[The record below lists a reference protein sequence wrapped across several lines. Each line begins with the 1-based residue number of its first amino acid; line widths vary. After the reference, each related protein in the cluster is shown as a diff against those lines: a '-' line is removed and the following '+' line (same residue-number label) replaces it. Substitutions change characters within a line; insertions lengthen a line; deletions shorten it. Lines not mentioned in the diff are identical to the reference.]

1 MVRTDI
7 DRGKALAELLHEAF
21 RTTGIHGRKDMPE
34 DDLPAGVVRGSLEH
48 ILFLTL
54 TVSIDYQR
62 DANALWSNARRSF
75 EDAGTRYLFDPHRL
89 SDAPWRQVGA
99 DLQKYGLS
107 KKAAKDCTI
116 WRTGGITFHKKL
128 NGDPRQFLAD
138 CGWDAPTVLGRLR
151 SDTHLNF
158 EKDAPDYPYL
168 RGPKI
173 GPLWLRMLRDN
184 AGLKIECL
192 DAVPIPVDVHVAR
205 ATLAVGVVCGQY
217 DGPMDEIYA
226 EIRKAWHGS
235 VAGLQTDG
243 REMIALDLDEALWH
257 LSKYGCTDRDLDTGD
272 CPPLSDMR
280 GKGLLRQ
287 GARLRCRAR
296 VLFWK
301 PSHRCV
307 SHGNR

>member
-1 MVRTDI
+1 
-7 DRGKALAELLHEAF
+7 
-21 RTTGIHGRKDMPE
+21 
-34 DDLPAGVVRGSLEH
+34 
-48 ILFLTL
+48 
-54 TVSIDYQR
+54 
-62 DANALWSNARRSF
+62 
-75 EDAGTRYLFDPHRL
+75 
-89 SDAPWRQVGA
+89 
-99 DLQKYGLS
+99 
-107 KKAAKDCTI
+107 
-116 WRTGGITFHKKL
+116 
-128 NGDPRQFLAD
+128 
-138 CGWDAPTVLGRLR
+138 
-151 SDTHLNF
+151 
-158 EKDAPDYPYL
+158 
-168 RGPKI
+168 
-173 GPLWLRMLRDN
+173 
-184 AGLKIECL
+184 
-192 DAVPIPVDVHVAR
+192 
-205 ATLAVGVVCGQY
+205 
-217 DGPMDEIYA
+217 MDEIYA